1 MGCRCRKSKASKSR
15 PKARVKADIKK
26 AKPNAARQRY
36 LDLMRK
42 MKERAEATDTDD

>member
-1 MGCRCRKSKASKSR
+1 MGCRCRKSKSSKSR
-15 PKARVKADIKK
+15 PKVRVMADIKK

-42 MKERAEATDTDD
+42 MKAQAEAAKTGD